1 MDPCLFSALETIK
14 NNNNFG
20 FAQKSVLTPF
30 KGGPKLGK
38 IYISF

>member
-1 MDPCLFSALETIK
+1 MDPYFIGALDTIK

-20 FAQKSVLTPF
+20 FAQKSVLTPYI
-30 KGGPKLGK
+30 GGPKLGK